1 MDYAPLVLLAVVA
14 VGAAVLFRYMS
25 RLKRSALQALEQA
38 RSLDVQVRSWQAQDV
53 AGGPGGQAAQE
64 GSPQQQPSRDDP
76 PPQTTS
82 GR

>member
-38 RSLDVQVRSWQAQDV
+38 RSLDTQVKSWQAQ
-53 AGGPGGQAAQE
+53 AARGGPDGP
-64 GSPQQQPSRDDP
+64 SPQQHPPDDQP
-76 PPQTTS
+76 QS
-82 GR
+82 GTAS